1 MVLEAPATG
10 TGVPTLH
17 GPPRSPGYTDRS
29 PTGQR
34 DQNNSHS
41 TEPLWGLQT
50 PFAGGGPLGLC
61 HRPGKRPPCCKH
73 PRLRSKPRQVKAVS
87 WPRSHSWEV
96 QGHPRSMTDLHP
108 ELPGRRR
115 GAFLSHVSPLSASVQ
130 LVPGSPSRPS
140 GLIRIHRPPG
150 EPLDHADPV
159 GYLVPK
165 KQKHKEISFVSKN
178 TSHPLKIRLGSRNIK
193 PESTQKDD
201 PGKA

>member
-1 MVLEAPATG
+1 MVPEAPATG

-17 GPPRSPGYTDRS
+17 GPPRSPGCDRS
-29 PTGQR
+29 PAGQR

-73 PRLRSKPRQVKAVS
+73 PRLGSGSQGRWRRFPG
-87 WPRSHSWEV
+87 
-96 QGHPRSMTDLHP
+96 QGHTAGKCRVIPGQWRICTRSSRA
-108 ELPGRRR
+108 GR
-115 GAFLSHVSPLSASVQ
+115 GAFLSHVSPLSASVK

-150 EPLDHADPV
+150 EPLDRADPV

-165 KQKHKEISFVSKN
+165 KQKHKEISFVSKKHL
-178 TSHPLKIRLGSRNIK
+178 TSLKNPSWV
-193 PESTQKDD
+193 P
-201 PGKA
+201 